1 MKITRIDTPRTRLDT
16 LQEVLTAIT
25 LDDMDTINE
34 ATNIID
40 AWINNT
46 MHVKG
51 YCRT

>member
-1 MKITRIDTPRTRLDT
+1 MTRVFIETPAKRLEA
-16 LQEVLTAIT
+16 LKAVLTAIT

-46 MHVKG
+46 MNVKG